1 MLFTLHAGKKA
12 DTNPSVHL
20 SAYNELVSKF
30 PSYTRIYTDGS
41 KDGEKAASAFTSG
54 NHTTS
59 LRLPDNTSIFSAEI
73 KAIALALN
81 FIKHNNIKNAIIFS
95 DSLSVLQ
102 SLHYRNLENTLLRR
116 LLVKHTKLSTTHN
129 IIYCW
134 LPSHIGIA
142 GNEKADHAAKQALS
156 ELPTDFTLPY
166 SDFKPCI
173 TKYLFNKWQTS
184 WNDAVQNK
192 LHTLKPVLG
201 EWKHSCRTDRREEV
215 VLARLR
221 IGHSHITHSF
231 ILKGEEPPECVSCN
245 EPFTVKHVL
254 IDCIDCQLT
263 RDRYYR
269 VQDTKELFD
278 TVNVSAI
285 FDFLKEI
292 NLYYKI

>member
-1 MLFTLHAGKKA
+1 ML
-12 DTNPSVHL
+12 
-20 SAYNELVSKF
+20 
-30 PSYTRIYTDGS
+30 
-41 KDGEKAASAFTSG
+41 
-54 NHTTS
+54 
-59 LRLPDNTSIFSAEI
+59 NT
-73 KAIALALN
+73 
-81 FIKHNNIKNAIIFS
+81 
-95 DSLSVLQ
+95 Q
-102 SLHYRNLENTLLRR
+102 
-116 LLVKHTKLSTTHN
+116 KLSITHN

-142 GNEKADHAAKQALS
+142 GNEKADRAAKQALS

-201 EWKHSCRTDRREEV
+201 EWKHSCRADRKEEV

-221 IGHSHITHSF
+221 IGHTHITHSF
-231 ILKGEEPPECVSCN
+231 ILKGEDPPECVSCN

-254 IDCIDCQLT
+254 IDCIDFQLT

-269 VQDTKELFD
+269 VQDMKELFD
-278 TVNVSAI
+278 TVNVSSI
-285 FDFLKEI
+285 LDFLKEI
-292 NLYYKI
+292 KLYYKI